1 MRATPYARAT
11 SGGSAVP
18 ADEAERE
25 RAIRADWI
33 SADGGFAN
41 DAFIKSLLSSA
52 APKLLHE
59 QLRKANYNTREGE
72 GKASSLSRPKA
83 ELTSKNHK
91 SSKTTISEEVV
102 REHFP
107 KALPLGA
114 LVTPGLVNF
123 LVDEMHFTPRQTLHA
138 HASCAND
145 TPLRLASDHAVCFLG
160 KHVALSGV
168 AGIPLNNSCRV
179 MAQRASLYG
188 CKVVITYQSH
198 CSVSA
203 NGTFD
208 YIELADQHTDLRI
221 ESQCCEPVIRELN
234 QFIHFGPRQSSG
246 GKKEGDTAGGG
257 GSARDEGKD
266 AARERD
272 MIRAILSKHQERLK
286 HTASPP
292 LVELPR
298 IMYEEIRDRLIRAVV
313 PYLEVPALLIGG
325 IHIHTPPD
333 IEDYFHVIDV
343 DYLRSLSMRKQG
355 SKKEQEEDAR
365 RRAAQE
371 AKDND
376 GERIPTP
383 RSVYSDEEEEE
394 DDDDGSGSGSES
406 QHGGNA
412 KEDDAV
418 DDAADRIWAN
428 PHGELLSR
436 KREFYASMKQ
446 RIVARQAGLRGGSA
460 VEEAMQMRQDREW
473 KDKVKA
479 GREGSK
485 RAEDQAKRDDDWGFK
500 EGEEGGAEGGLTA
513 AAAKV
518 TKWFRAFRWSRLVRR
533 MMEEIRRSEIAE
545 EWNLDEEDLA
555 GGGSQQLQKKKMG
568 AFFMTLRWN
577 RLVKLVLS
585 KHALK
590 ERRERLHFY

>member
-1 MRATPYARAT
+1 MRVTPFARTT
-11 SGGSAVP
+11 SGGTAVP
-18 ADEAERE
+18 TDEAERE

-59 QLRKANYNTREGE
+59 QLRKANFNTREGE
-72 GKASSLSRPKA
+72 GKRSERARPKA
-83 ELTSKNHK
+83 DITSKNHK

-102 REHFP
+102 RKHFP
-107 KALPLGA
+107 KALPMNS

-138 HASCAND
+138 HCSCAND
-145 TPLRLASDHAVCFLG
+145 SPLSLASNHAVCFLG

-208 YIELADQHTDLRI
+208 YIELADKHTDLRI
-221 ESQCCEPVIRELN
+221 ETQCCEPVIKELN
-234 QFIHFGPRQSSG
+234 RFIHFGPKRGSERVAEDPNGGDGSG
-246 GKKEGDTAGGG
+246 
-257 GSARDEGKD
+257 RDLGED
-266 AARERD
+266 ASREQN
-272 MIRAILSKHQERLK
+272 MIRSILSKHQERLM

-292 LVELPR
+292 LIEIPR
-298 IMYEEIRDRLIRAVV
+298 IMYEEIRDRIIRAVV
-313 PYLEVPALLIGG
+313 PYLEVPALLVGG

-355 SKKEQEEDAR
+355 SKKEQEEEAR

-371 AKDND
+371 AKNND
-376 GERIPTP
+376 GERVPTP
-383 RSVYSDEEEEE
+383 RSVYSDEEDEE
-394 DDDDGSGSGSES
+394 DDSEDEGEQDG
-406 QHGGNA
+406 NT
-412 KEDDAV
+412 KEEDAV
-418 DDAADRIWAN
+418 DAVDKIWNN

-436 KREFYASMKQ
+436 KWEFYASMKK
-446 RIVARQAGLRGGSA
+446 RIVAHQAAMRGGSA
-460 VEEAMQMRQDREW
+460 VEEALQMKQDREW
-473 KDKVKA
+473 KEKVKA
-479 GREGSK
+479 GRKESK
-485 RAEDQAKRDDDWGFK
+485 RIEDQQKRDDDWGFK
-500 EGEEGGAEGGLTA
+500 EGKEGGAEGGPA
-513 AAAKV
+513 VAAAKV

-533 MMEEIRRSEIAE
+533 MMEEVRRSEIAD

-555 GGGSQQLQKKKMG
+555 GGSQQMQKKKMG